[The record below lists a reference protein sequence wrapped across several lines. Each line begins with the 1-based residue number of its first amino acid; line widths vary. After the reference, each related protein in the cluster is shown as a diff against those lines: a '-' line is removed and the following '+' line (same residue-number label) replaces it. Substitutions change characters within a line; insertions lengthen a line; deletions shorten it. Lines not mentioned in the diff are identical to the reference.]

1 MLIVLVFSIVASA
14 APQCSFRDGDIN
26 ARWQVSDDELTI
38 EIVNK
43 NIGDNQWTGIGF
55 GPSMNDLEVVLV
67 KIENNKPTLL
77 TGFTSSYGPPT
88 LDSTANVVPS
98 LLSFNS
104 SGTGENRE
112 QRGKEEKT
120 REVVKE
126 SREFQAISLG
136 CASLVPYP
144 RMERG
149 ATVWKDAINGMWVIL
164 LAWEALSENSD
175 QMQSFFKKDK
185 VTKA

>member
-1 MLIVLVFSIVASA
+1 VMLIVLVFSIVASA

-55 GPSMNDLEVVLV
+55 GPSMVVSLFKNDLEVVLV

-104 SGTGENRE
+104 NQLRLRFTRTLSSHGERSHSLEGCHQWN
-112 QRGKEEKT
+112 
-120 REVVKE
+120 VVKQGYLNNGE
-126 SREFQAISLG
+126 VSSH
-136 CASLVPYP
+136 SDTLVSIEVCP
-144 RMERG
+144 E
-149 ATVWKDAINGMWVIL
+149 
-164 LAWEALSENSD
+164 EC
-175 QMQSFFKKDK
+175 KKN
-185 VTKA
+185 VVHE

>member
-14 APQCSFRDGDIN
+14 APQCSFNSGDIN
-26 ARWQVSDDELTI
+26 ARWQVSDDELTV

-67 KIENNKPTLL
+67 KIENSKPTLL

-88 LDSTANVVPS
+88 LDPTANVVPS

-104 SGTGENRE
+104 NQLRLRFTRSLSTHGVRSHSVEGCQQWNVGDCLGLESTF
-112 QRGKEEKT
+112 GK
-120 REVVKE
+120 
-126 SREFQAISLG
+126 F
-136 CASLVPYP
+136 
-144 RMERG
+144 
-149 ATVWKDAINGMWVIL
+149 
-164 LAWEALSENSD
+164 
-175 QMQSFFKKDK
+175 
-185 VTKA
+185 